1 LQEVEVGGHGDE
13 ALLVEGAVLLQGAID
28 SAADAGG
35 DAVEVQ
41 TAGEML
47 LVEEGEDSVALL
59 EAGYT

>member
-1 LQEVEVGGHGDE
+1 
-13 ALLVEGAVLLQGAID
+13 LLVEGAVLLQGAID